1 MSAII
6 TRSTLNSFLNASMV
20 HYCHVQMHGGVLF
33 LHTAQYS
40 IPIQISRLAKC
51 SQNSLLSPS
60 PVHTLVL
67 MSSARTRRAP
77 GCYRAFSHRLPW
89 TCGSISKRTSL
100 SSPIPCL
107 CPRGVPRTADL
118 KGAVDQS
125 PVPHLPAFSLSITS
139 VVVRGR
145 LSGFLPTG
153 RTRHTGTFYRCKLDS
168 NSLYFSIIG
177 DILININGTSTEG
190 CSHREIVNLI
200 KSAGNILSLLT
211 MNKNSVKKSELETR
225 LYFLKKTLQ
234 EKWVEYKSLLLQE
247 QRLVHGFLR
256 NNNLTES
263 SNSFLF
269 DDTVLFGSTA
279 QKKERFSSDSSCRS
293 QLSFMTDDSE
303 DRVFQPGMHDDL
315 VTGNHRRRSSMD
327 EDCVFH
333 REAEMFAPKSQ
344 LSRSRSISM
353 TSSSGSSSVAS
364 PSWDVNGGYG
374 TISRKSRRPSVRK
387 RLMKFI
393 PGLNRADEE
402 DESHL

>member
-1 MSAII
+1 MATSPMSPGYDSESSSGSHLGGTANRQIQVFG
-6 TRSTLNSFLNASMV
+6 TLPRR
-20 HYCHVQMHGGVLF
+20 HKQ
-33 LHTAQYS
+33 
-40 IPIQISRLAKC
+40 LALTK
-51 SQNSLLSPS
+51 SNPLATSPMSPS
-60 PVHTLVL
+60 YDSERSSGSHLGGTDNRQIQVLATLPRRHKQLALTKSNPLADTSDCQKTMIVINKQDNETFGFEIQTLGVNQRNVNTVERYTCVCKVHEN
-67 MSSARTRRAP
+67 
-77 GCYRAFSHRLPW
+77 
-89 TCGSISKRTSL
+89 
-100 SSPIPCL
+100 SPSC
-107 CPRGVPRTADL
+107 CAGL
-118 KGAVDQS
+118 K
-125 PVPHLPAFSLSITS
+125 P
-139 VVVRGR
+139 
-145 LSGFLPTG
+145 
-153 RTRHTGTFYRCKLDS
+153 
-168 NSLYFSIIG
+168 G